1 MSIFDNRIEIDSPG
15 MLYAGLTVAEAMSGK
30 SKCRNKAIAEAFQ
43 YMKLIE
49 GWGTGLPRLFKR
61 CNGIKVTI
69 YRGNRAELKDSETNM
84 DSYVGESVGEGVG
97 DVGENVGNV
106 GEKSKIDIDIKKI
119 ILQLIRDDNKISA
132 ADIAKTISVAR
143 RTVERHIKD
152 LREEGILI
160 RRGSARGGIWE
171 VVKKEE

>member
-1 MSIFDNRIEIDSPG
+1 

-30 SKCRNKAIAEAFQ
+30 SKCRNK
-43 YMKLIE
+43 LIE

-61 CNGIKVTI
+61 CKEMGLPEPKFEEFGDGIKVTI

-84 DSYVGESVGEGVG
+84 DLYVGESVGEGVG

-152 LREEGILI
+152 LREEGVLI

>member
-1 MSIFDNRIEIDSPG
+1 
-15 MLYAGLTVAEAMSGK
+15 
-30 SKCRNKAIAEAFQ
+30 
-43 YMKLIE
+43 MKLIE

-61 CNGIKVTI
+61 CKEMGLSEPKFEEFGDGIKVTI
-69 YRGNRAELKDSETNM
+69 YRGNRAVLKDSETNM
-84 DSYVGESVGEGVG
+84 DSYVGESVGESVG

-132 ADIAKTISVAR
+132 ADIAKKISVAQ

-152 LREEGILI
+152 LREEGVLI

-171 VVKKEE
+171 VVKKEVKP

>member
-1 MSIFDNRIEIDSPG
+1 

-61 CNGIKVTI
+61 CKEMGLSEPKFEEFGDGIKVTI
-69 YRGNRAELKDSETNM
+69 YRGNRAVLKDSETNM

-97 DVGENVGNV
+97 ESVGNV

-152 LREEGILI
+152 LREEGVLI

-171 VVKKEE
+171 VVKKEA